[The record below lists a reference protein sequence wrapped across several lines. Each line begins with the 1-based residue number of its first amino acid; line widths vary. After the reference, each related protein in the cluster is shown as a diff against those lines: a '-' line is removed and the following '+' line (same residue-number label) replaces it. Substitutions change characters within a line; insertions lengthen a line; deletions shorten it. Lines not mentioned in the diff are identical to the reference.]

1 MKDNNQITVSVRLCE
16 DEYHLLQ
23 STARNEYT
31 TMSGILRRLI
41 NRHIK
46 GDGKQWENTQ
56 TI

>member
-1 MKDNNQITVSVRLCE
+1 MKNNNQITVSVRLCE
-16 DEYHLLQ
+16 GEYHLLQ
-23 STARNEYT
+23 EAARNEYT